1 MEIPYYKRLHE
12 GAVATS
18 EACFGV
24 VTEGVLPLGHRQ
36 KRHSSKTPPHQSCF
50 FKDLSLTSS

>member
-1 MEIPYYKRLHE
+1 MEIPYYKRLLG
-12 GAVATS
+12 GAVATP

-24 VTEGVLPLGHRQ
+24 VTEGVLPLRLHQ
-36 KRHSSKTPPHQSCF
+36 KRRSSTMPPHQSCF

>member
-1 MEIPYYKRLHE
+1 MEIPYYKRLLG
-12 GAVATS
+12 GAVATP

-36 KRHSSKTPPHQSCF
+36 KRRSLKSPPHQSCF

>member
-12 GAVATS
+12 GAVATP

-24 VTEGVLPLGHRQ
+24 VTEGVLPRRLRQ
-36 KRHSSKTPPHQSCF
+36 KRRSSTMPLTSPAFSKTY
-50 FKDLSLTSS
+50 L